1 METLQLKT
9 KEDIESLKKNW
20 LSDPCWDI
28 EDTEGSE
35 AHREELEKFHE
46 EKKLEWTK
54 ARLEREWAEME
65 RLGINNKSTYL
76 YLKNLEYSI
85 ETLEKRVYA
94 IETKI

>member
-28 EDTEGSE
+28 EDTEGVE
-35 AHREELEKFHE
+35 AHREELEKFK